1 MQSNWNLLNKRIL
14 ITGGSKG
21 IGRACVIEMATLG
34 ARVYFTG
41 RDASAIRALEDE
53 CQALGFYVKGLV
65 SDVSKVSD
73 RAQLAQTLESELDAK
88 LDVLVN
94 NAGTNI
100 RKALQDYTEEEI
112 AHILETNMNGPLDLL
127 RRLYPLLKASGQASV
142 INMASIAASQDVRSG
157 APYGMSKAALLQL
170 SRSLAV
176 EWAPDQ
182 IRVNSVSPW
191 YTATPLAEPV
201 LQNPEKLNRI
211 LDRTPLARIAEPEEV
226 ARVVAFLAMPAS
238 SYVTGQNITVDGGM
252 SISALHENKHT
263 KTQT

>member
-1 MQSNWNLLNKRIL
+1 MQSTWNLQNKRIL

-21 IGRACVIEMATLG
+21 IGLACVMEMAALG
-34 ARVYFTG
+34 ARVLFTG
-41 RDASAIRALEDE
+41 RDLHFIQVLEKD
-53 CQALGFYVKGLV
+53 CKAQGYSVKGIV
-65 SDVSKVSD
+65 SDVSKASD
-73 RAQLAQTLESELDAK
+73 RSQLAQTIASEFDNK

-100 RKALQDYTEEEI
+100 RKALHEYNDEEI
-112 AHILETNMNGPLDLL
+112 AHILDTNMSGPLDLL
-127 RRLYPLLKASGQASV
+127 RKLHPYLKASGQASV
-142 INMASIAASQDVRSG
+142 INVASIAASQDVRSG

-176 EWAPDQ
+176 EWAPEH

-211 LDRTPLARIAEPEEV
+211 LDRTPAARIAEPEEV
-226 ARVVAFLAMPAS
+226 ARVITFLAMPAS

-252 SISALHENKHT
+252 SISGLHENIHT
-263 KTQT
+263 KT